1 MMDRH
6 INYLT
11 LHQNVFHKSI
21 VLGKGVSE
29 SKNDIPTRSKNGWY
43 LFINGISKVPSL
55 SKTEESYKLGTIY
68 YPDLMIGMPSCG
80 GSLEYYYVVTEHD
93 VAIIIRLRLDEEV
106 IGESEFAEDV
116 AALAF
121 RDRIPAEAD
130 HMDVISE
137 LLTEHLVHFLKDK
150 SSIASEIK
158 VIEEEAEVLIKVLD
172 DFFRL

>member
-1 MMDRH
+1 MMDSH

-29 SKNDIPTRSKNGWY
+29 SKTDIPTRSRNGWY
-43 LFINGISKVPSL
+43 LFVNGISKVPRL

-68 YPDLMIGMPSCG
+68 YPDLMIGMPSCC
-80 GSLEYYYVVTEHD
+80 GSLEYYYCVTEYD

-121 RDRIPAEAD
+121 RDRIPSEAD

-137 LLTEHLVHFLKDK
+137 LLTEHLIHFLKDK
-150 SSIASEIK
+150 SSVPCGIK
-158 VIEEEAEVLIKVLD
+158 VIEEEAEILKKVLS
-172 DFFRL
+172 DFLKL